1 MLARIQRNIL
11 AGIFIVIPI
20 WLTVWV
26 ITFLIDLLVEFG
38 SPAVFQLSL
47 LAAPNFPAL
56 ASLFEAVWF
65 QNTVAVLI
73 VLFGLFALGVVG
85 RAVIGRRL
93 LAVFD
98 AVMDR
103 IPLVQSIYGAARKL
117 VTTVQTRPDGHGR
130 VVLIEFPSPGMKA
143 VGLVTR
149 TFTDPATGEE
159 IAAVY
164 VPTTPNPS
172 SGYVEL
178 VPAAHLMPLD
188 WTVNEA
194 LTFIISGGA
203 VAPDNIGFSAPV
215 SNPAI
220 GTEPVRV
227 RFQGRN
233 LKRESCSR
241 LGTDSRFT
249 LKTRTALHSGSSS
262 SKAAIRSTSTLCA
275 SSSAADPI

>member
-1 MLARIQRNIL
+1 MLAKLQRNIL

-20 WLTVWV
+20 WLTIWV
-26 ITFLIDLLVEFG
+26 ITFLIELLIRFGRPIALALASWMAPG
-38 SPAVFQLSL
+38 SPA
-47 LAAPNFPAL
+47 LAA
-56 ASLFEAVWF
+56 LFRADWF
-65 QNTVAVLI
+65 IDLMAVLI
-73 VLFGLFALGVVG
+73 VLVGLLLIGIVG

-93 LAVFD
+93 LAAFD
-98 AVMDR
+98 GLMAR

-117 VTTVQTRPDGHGR
+117 IQTVQSTPEGHQR

-149 TFTDPATGEE
+149 TFFDPATGTE

-178 VPAAHLMPLD
+178 VPAASLVALD

-203 VAPDNIGFSAPV
+203 VAPESF
-215 SNPAI
+215 
-220 GTEPVRV
+220 
-227 RFQGRN
+227 RFFVAG
-233 LKRESCSR
+233 
-241 LGTDSRFT
+241 
-249 LKTRTALHSGSSS
+249 
-262 SKAAIRSTSTLCA
+262 
-275 SSSAADPI
+275 